1 MPEGQNSPTSGRKI
15 LASLNPMVLPNLS
28 FEEKLWRRGFDYIVG
43 IDEVGRGSWAGPLVA
58 AGVIL
63 PKNFQVPSG
72 FVESKQLT
80 AAKREKFAELISNKA
95 LAVKISEISHSKIN
109 KIGISRA
116 TQFIFRKIVRS
127 ISLKPDYFLVDAF
140 HIRYFPKSIQLAI
153 KEGDKKSASIAAA
166 SIVAK
171 VYRDSLMSNLSQK
184 FPNYGFEKHKGYGT
198 KHHRAMIKLHGF
210 ARVHRTSFNL
220 NYLIS

>member
-1 MPEGQNSPTSGRKI
+1 
-15 LASLNPMVLPNLS
+15 MVLPNLS
-28 FEEKLWRRGFDYIVG
+28 FEEKLWRQGFDYIIG

-58 AGVIL
+58 AGGIFPQNFHV
-63 PKNFQVPSG
+63 PKG
-72 FVESKQLT
+72 FAESKQLT
-80 AAKREKFAELISNKA
+80 AAKRHKFAELISNKA
-95 LAVKISEISHSKIN
+95 LAIKICELSSSQIN
-109 KIGISRA
+109 KIGLSRA
-116 TQFIFRKIVRS
+116 TQIIFRKIIRT
-127 ISLKPDYFLVDAF
+127 IALKPDYFLVDAF
-140 HIRYFPKSIQLAI
+140 QIRYFPKSMQLAI

-166 SIVAK
+166 SIIAK

-198 KHHRAMIKLHGF
+198 KHNQAMIKLHGF

>member
-1 MPEGQNSPTSGRKI
+1 
-15 LASLNPMVLPNLS
+15 MVLPNLS
-28 FEEKLWRRGFDYIVG
+28 FEEKLWRQGFNYVIG

-72 FVESKQLT
+72 FAESKQIT
-80 AAKREKFAELISNKA
+80 AAKREKFAKLIRNKA
-95 LAVKISEISHSKIN
+95 LAIKITEISSPQIN

-116 TQFIFRKIVRS
+116 TQFIFRKIIRS
-127 ISLKPDYFLVDAF
+127 INLNPDYFLVDAF
-140 HIRYFPKSIQLAI
+140 NIRYFPKSRQLAI
-153 KEGDKKSASIAAA
+153 KGGDKKSASIAAA

-198 KHHRAMIKLHGF
+198 KYHQAMIKLHGF
-210 ARVHRTSFNL
+210 ASIHRTSYNL